1 MFTPSLPADHFLAPK
16 ALFCPQNMAIL
27 RSKMT
32 HQQMRYHGNE
42 TTALRKLLFI
52 TIYYSNIDKKTL
64 GAEKQKSKEVKSNK
78 KLCPI
83 FCEKV
88 RFFLYGT
95 TLSDL
100 I

>member
-32 HQQMRYHGNE
+32 HRQMRYHGNE

-64 GAEKQKSKEVKSNK
+64 EAEKQKPKEVKSNK
-78 KLCPI
+78 KTLPNFLRKNAI
-83 FCEKV
+83 FFVWYHLKH
-88 RFFLYGT
+88 
-95 TLSDL
+95 SQ
-100 I
+100 